1 MRRPLLTVLTTPIAP
16 APRRAYQRIRSAVRP
31 FVKPGV
37 PLPAVSRYPGH
48 YAVTRSVVEGLRE
61 VGADF
66 NYDPRR
72 FADVGR
78 AVYAPANEAL
88 CQAMDLKRRGR
99 IGYLVAGPV
108 NGLFPSDCDGMLLRP
123 ELDCVIV
130 PSDWVLELCASE
142 APELRRKLRVCP
154 CGVDAADWAPAR
166 EAVSRRAVVYWKS
179 GPESFCDEVQAR
191 VAAHGLEPVR
201 VRYGSYDRSGF
212 KDLLDGAAIA
222 VFLSSYETQGL
233 ALAEAWSMNV
243 PTLVWNPRGPAEWR
257 GRTFQS
263 GSSCPYLT
271 PATGLAWRTLD
282 ELDCGLAGALRNM
295 RQFEPRTWV
304 LAHMTDAICAGMLYR
319 LVEAGAR

>member
-1 MRRPLLTVLTTPIAP
+1 MRRPLLTVLTTPIVP
-16 APRRAYQRIRSAVRP
+16 APRRAYQRVRSAVRP

-37 PLPAVSRYPGH
+37 PLPAVSPYPGH
-48 YAVTRSVVEGLRE
+48 YAVTRSVVEGLRA

-72 FADVGR
+72 FAEVGR

-108 NGLFPSDCDGMLLRP
+108 NGLFPSDCDGILLRP

-130 PSDWVLELCASE
+130 PSDWVLELCADE
-142 APELRRKLRVCP
+142 APELGRKLHVWP
-154 CGVDAADWAPAR
+154 CGVDAADWTPSR
-166 EAVSRRAVVYWKS
+166 DAVSRRAVVYWKS
-179 GPESFCDEVQAR
+179 GPESFCADVQAR

-222 VFLSSYETQGL
+222 VFLSCYETQGL

-243 PTLVWNPRGPAEWR
+243 PTLVWDSHGPAEWR

-282 ELDCGLAGALRNM
+282 ELDRALADALRNR

-304 LAHMTDAICAGMLYR
+304 LAHMTDAICAEMLYR
-319 LVEAGAR
+319 LIQEGAR